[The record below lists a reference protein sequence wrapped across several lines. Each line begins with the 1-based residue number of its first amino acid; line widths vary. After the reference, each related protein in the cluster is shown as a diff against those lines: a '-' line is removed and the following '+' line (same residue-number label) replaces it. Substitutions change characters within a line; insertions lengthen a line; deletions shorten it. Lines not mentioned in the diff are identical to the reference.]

1 MYFSLSPVGTDYAK
15 FPGPPSGVL
24 TLLFPAGT
32 KNGAVKNVPLIILN
46 DYIVEGKET
55 VVLMAFVCHYFVGY
69 NYSDHV
75 GYGDLD
81 HYVGY
86 GDLDHYVGYGDFDRY
101 VRYGDFDHYTGSGD
115 FAGSGDFR
123 KFIYLHG
130 VKASFA
136 PGQDRVTVYIWDND
150 GKYSVSPLVP
160 PGLVPRVAL
169 V

>member
-1 MYFSLSPVGTDYAK
+1 MYLFLSPVGTDYAK

-24 TLLFPAGT
+24 TLPFPAGT

-55 VVLMAFVCHYFVGY
+55 IVLMASVCHYCVGY

-81 HYVGY
+81 NF
-86 GDLDHYVGYGDFDRY
+86 VGYGDFD
-101 VRYGDFDHYTGSGD
+101 HY
-115 FAGSGDFR
+115 AGSGDFDHFAGSDDFGH
-123 KFIYLHG
+123 FIYLHG

-150 GKYSVSPLVP
+150 GKYTVLAQ
-160 PGLVPRVAL
+160 G
-169 V
+169 